1 MIKLSAKVRQEKPHR
16 LRKEGRIPA
25 VVYGYNQENTPL
37 SVDEREFMRVYKKT
51 GESSLI
57 SLDTEKGKSVVLV
70 YDMQEEPMSGRVMHV
85 DFYQPNMKEK
95 VEAEIPIVFKGE
107 SPAVKDMDG
116 TLVKSMSEVTV
127 SALPQNLPSEL
138 EVDIGKLESFDDV
151 IKVEDIEIPEGVEII
166 NEPDWTVAMV
176 STPEN
181 VEEQLEKSIDES
193 VGETEIEKEEEEE
206 EGEE

>member
-1 MIKLSAKVRQEKPHR
+1 
-16 LRKEGRIPA
+16 